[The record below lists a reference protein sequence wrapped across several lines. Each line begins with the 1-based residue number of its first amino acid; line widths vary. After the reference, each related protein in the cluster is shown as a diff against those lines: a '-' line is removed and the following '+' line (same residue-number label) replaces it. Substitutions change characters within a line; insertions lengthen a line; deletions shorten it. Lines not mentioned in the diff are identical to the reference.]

1 MRYIAQLPPHVR
13 AEIRRDAYRIT
24 SEWYGNEMEEI
35 IGMSIE
41 ELVENCTM
49 TERLCN
55 VIGLE
60 SEGMLDA
67 VKYRRYL

>member
-1 MRYIAQLPPHVR
+1 MRYIAQLPPHVQ

-24 SEWYGNEMEEI
+24 SEWYDDEAEEL

-49 TERLCN
+49 CERLVN
-55 VIGLE
+55 VVGLE

>member
-1 MRYIAQLPPHVR
+1 MRYIAQLPPHVQ
-13 AEIRRDAYRIT
+13 AEIRRDAYRIA
-24 SEWYGNEMEEI
+24 SEWYDDEAKEI

-49 TERLCN
+49 CERLCN
-55 VIGLE
+55 VVGLE

>member
-1 MRYIAQLPPHVR
+1 MRYIAQLPPHVQ
-13 AEIRRDAYRIT
+13 AEIRRDAYRLV
-24 SEWYGNEMEEI
+24 SEWYGDKLEEVM
-35 IGMSIE
+35 GMSIE

-55 VIGLE
+55 VTGLE

>member
-1 MRYIAQLPPHVR
+1 MRYIAQLPPQVQ

-24 SEWYGNEMEEI
+24 SEWYGDEMEEI

-55 VIGLE
+55 VAGLE

-67 VKYRRYL
+67 VKYRRFL